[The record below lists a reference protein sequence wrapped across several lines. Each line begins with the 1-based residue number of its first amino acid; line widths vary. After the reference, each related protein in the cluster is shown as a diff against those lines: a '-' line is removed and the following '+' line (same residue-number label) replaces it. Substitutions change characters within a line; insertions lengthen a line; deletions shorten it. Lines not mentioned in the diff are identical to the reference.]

1 MLYLSPKALEPLLGF
16 LRRAGAA
23 PEAPSPV
30 PVGPA
35 DALLGRYQRYLV
47 TERGLAAETAAGY
60 AAKVRA
66 FAAARVEDGLAGLTA
81 AEVTAFVV
89 ETCPSMRKG
98 TAKLTVTALRS
109 LLGWLHL
116 AGEIPGPLAWAVPAV
131 ASWRLAALPVPLDQ
145 AQVQAMLDGCDTG
158 TAVGRRDL
166 AMLTL
171 LGRLGLR
178 AGEVAGLTLEDIDW
192 RAGEITVTGKGRRS
206 ERLPLPADVGEAVA
220 AYLSGG
226 RPRAFEGARNVFL
239 RSRAPH
245 RRLDLNRGQPGS
257 LRRRAAGRDRRGLR
271 APAAALRGHGDA
283 AGRGVAS
290 RGRPGAA
297 APAAAV
303 HGDLRQNG
311 RPRAPGAGAPLAG
324 RRRGMSALSQ
334 AVADYLAVR
343 RSLGY
348 KFARPETLLGQFTAY
363 LEQAGAA
370 TVTAEHALAWAVLPD
385 GDPSWHAYRLAVAR
399 GFAAWL
405 ATTDPDAEI
414 PPAGLIPS
422 RKHRATP
429 YLYTDSEIAALITA
443 AGSLRFQLRTA
454 TYQTLIGLL
463 AVTGMR
469 VGEAIGLNRDDAD
482 LNAGVL
488 TVRNGKHG
496 KSRLVPVHDTTARAL
511 RDYQRVRDRLCPDAA
526 TPAVLISPAGT
537 RLLYCNVH
545 ATWKKLAASAGLR
558 PRSGSCRP
566 RIHDL
571 RHSFAVRTMLDA
583 YESGLDGQA
592 TLFVLSTYLG
602 HADPK
607 ATYWYLS
614 ASPELM
620 AAAGQRL
627 AAWLERP

>member
-1 MLYLSPKALEPLLGF
+1 
-16 LRRAGAA
+16 
-23 PEAPSPV
+23 
-30 PVGPA
+30 
-35 DALLGRYQRYLV
+35 
-47 TERGLAAETAAGY
+47 
-60 AAKVRA
+60 
-66 FAAARVEDGLAGLTA
+66 
-81 AEVTAFVV
+81 
-89 ETCPSMRKG
+89 
-98 TAKLTVTALRS
+98 
-109 LLGWLHL
+109 
-116 AGEIPGPLAWAVPAV
+116 
-131 ASWRLAALPVPLDQ
+131 
-145 AQVQAMLDGCDTG
+145 
-158 TAVGRRDL
+158 
-166 AMLTL
+166 
-171 LGRLGLR
+171 
-178 AGEVAGLTLEDIDW
+178 
-192 RAGEITVTGKGRRS
+192 
-206 ERLPLPADVGEAVA
+206 
-220 AYLSGG
+220 
-226 RPRAFEGARNVFL
+226 
-239 RSRAPH
+239 
-245 RRLDLNRGQPGS
+245 
-257 LRRRAAGRDRRGLR
+257 
-271 APAAALRGHGDA
+271 
-283 AGRGVAS
+283 
-290 RGRPGAA
+290 
-297 APAAAV
+297 
-303 HGDLRQNG
+303 
-311 RPRAPGAGAPLAG
+311 
-324 RRRGMSALSQ
+324 MSALSG

-348 KFARPETLLGQFTAY
+348 KFARPEKLLGQFTAY
-363 LEQAGAA
+363 LDQAGAA

-414 PPAGLIPS
+414 LPAGLIPS

-429 YLYTDSEIAALITA
+429 YLYTDSEIEALITA

-469 VGEAIGLNRDDAD
+469 VGEAIGLNRGDAD
-482 LNAGVL
+482 LDAGVL

-496 KSRLVPVHDTTARAL
+496 KSRLVPVHDTAARAL
-511 RDYQRVRDRLCPDAA
+511 RDYLRVRDRLCPDVS

-592 TLFVLSTYLG
+592 TLSALSTYLG

-620 AAAGQRL
+620 AAAGRRL
-627 AAWLERP
+627 GARLERP

>member
-1 MLYLSPKALEPLLGF
+1 
-16 LRRAGAA
+16 
-23 PEAPSPV
+23 
-30 PVGPA
+30 
-35 DALLGRYQRYLV
+35 
-47 TERGLAAETAAGY
+47 
-60 AAKVRA
+60 
-66 FAAARVEDGLAGLTA
+66 
-81 AEVTAFVV
+81 
-89 ETCPSMRKG
+89 
-98 TAKLTVTALRS
+98 
-109 LLGWLHL
+109 
-116 AGEIPGPLAWAVPAV
+116 
-131 ASWRLAALPVPLDQ
+131 
-145 AQVQAMLDGCDTG
+145 
-158 TAVGRRDL
+158 
-166 AMLTL
+166 
-171 LGRLGLR
+171 
-178 AGEVAGLTLEDIDW
+178 
-192 RAGEITVTGKGRRS
+192 
-206 ERLPLPADVGEAVA
+206 
-220 AYLSGG
+220 
-226 RPRAFEGARNVFL
+226 
-239 RSRAPH
+239 
-245 RRLDLNRGQPGS
+245 
-257 LRRRAAGRDRRGLR
+257 
-271 APAAALRGHGDA
+271 
-283 AGRGVAS
+283 
-290 RGRPGAA
+290 
-297 APAAAV
+297 
-303 HGDLRQNG
+303 
-311 RPRAPGAGAPLAG
+311 
-324 RRRGMSALSQ
+324 MSALSG

-348 KFARPETLLGQFTAY
+348 KFARPEKLLGQFTAY

-422 RKHRATP
+422 RKQRATP
-429 YLYTDSEIAALITA
+429 YLYTDSEIAALIAA

-469 VGEAIGLNRDDAD
+469 VGEAIGLNRGDAD
-482 LNAGVL
+482 LDAGVL

-496 KSRLVPVHDTTARAL
+496 KSRLVPVHDTAARAL
-511 RDYQRVRDRLCPDAA
+511 RDYLRVRDRLCPDVS

-592 TLFVLSTYLG
+592 TLSALSTYLG

-627 AAWLERP
+627 GAWLERP